1 MGPSYGAHASVAAGG
16 GGSGRAG
23 RALGRCCAAGLL
35 RCGPRVLLLGR
46 ALLHAGP
53 RPKGRGE
60 GGRPRRGGAALFSF
74 FKQFLLFPFLL
85 QNLN

>member
-1 MGPSYGAHASVAAGG
+1 MGPTYGAHASVAAGG
-16 GGSGRAG
+16 RCSGRAG
-23 RALGRCCAAGLL
+23 RALGHCCAAGPL

-46 ALLHAGP
+46 ALLHARP

-74 FKQFLLFPFLL
+74 F
-85 QNLN
+85 